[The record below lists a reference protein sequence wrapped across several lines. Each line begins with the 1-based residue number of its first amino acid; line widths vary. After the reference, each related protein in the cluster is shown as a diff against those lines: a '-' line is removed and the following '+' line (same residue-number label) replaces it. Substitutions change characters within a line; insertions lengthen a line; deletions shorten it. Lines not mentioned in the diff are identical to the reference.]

1 MIIIKKKLNLIKI
14 KEKFVTR
21 IIDFRYNRY
30 QLISKNFI
38 EKYYMDGMPRNN

>member
-1 MIIIKKKLNLIKI
+1 MKEYIYHI

-21 IIDFRYNRY
+21 IIDFRYNSY

-38 EKYYMDGMPRNN
+38 EKYYMDGASRNN